1 MGKKTKR
8 KNLTY
13 AKVPKFNQAYFEYR
27 HRRVT
32 WHKLKHVRCMIQTMN
47 KMTGSKAYLNIVFFL
62 GVNNIIR
69 FYQQV
74 FADAA

>member
-32 WHKLKHVRCMIQTMN
+32 RQKLKHVTCMIQTMN
-47 KMTGSKAYLNIVFFL
+47 NLK
-62 GVNNIIR
+62 
-69 FYQQV
+69 
-74 FADAA
+74 